1 MRKRMVTRT
10 IVSTN
15 VTVICLNI
23 ETAEPT
29 NATYTVAGQYGQKD
43 FEKLLKKL
51 KSKYETDTV
60 KLVSIVSVEWHEE
73 IYGMTEDDFMAQAK
87 RLDENRKPIDC

>member
-10 IVSTN
+10 IVSTD

-29 NATYTVAGQYGQKD
+29 NATYTVAGQYDQKD
-43 FEKLLKKL
+43 YQKLLNKL
-51 KSKYETDTV
+51 KAKYDTDEV
-60 KLVSIVSVEWHEE
+60 KLVSIVSTVKKEE
-73 IYGMTEDDFMAQAK
+73 VYGMAEDEFMAQAK
-87 RLDENRKPIDC
+87 RLDENRKPID

>member
-1 MRKRMVTRT
+1 MVTRT

-29 NATYTVAGQYGQKD
+29 NETYSIAGQYEKKD
-43 FEKLLKKL
+43 ADKLLKKL
-51 KSKYETDTV
+51 KAKYDTDSV
-60 KLVSIVSVEWHEE
+60 KLVSIVSTEKHEE
-73 IYGMTEDDFMAQAK
+73 VYGMSEDDFMAQAK
-87 RLDENRKPIDC
+87 RLDENRKPIAED